1 MAGFMESTM
10 QWAGNEG
17 GKGCV
22 QCVARLPNF
31 YKIQTRQSIQVTF
44 NTSAFRDQFS
54 QPELSER
61 ITTLVEYYISY
72 VHEAM
77 GILECH

>member
-1 MAGFMESTM
+1 MAGFMESTVR
-10 QWAGNEG
+10 WAGNEG

-22 QCVARLPNF
+22 QCAARTSNF
-31 YKIQTRQSIQVTF
+31 YKLQIRQSIKATF
-44 NTSAFRDQFS
+44 DSSSFRDLFS

-61 ITTLVEYYISY
+61 ITNLVEYHISY

>member
-10 QWAGNEG
+10 RWAGNEG

-22 QCVARLPNF
+22 QCVICLPNF
-31 YKIQTRQSIQVTF
+31 HKLQIRQSMQATF
-44 NTSAFRDQFS
+44 DTSAFRDVFS

-61 ITTLVEYYISY
+61 ITNLVEYHISY

-77 GILECH
+77 GILKCH